1 MQCPKCKHDN
11 REGRKFC
18 AKCGAK
24 MGWVCPKCGFEN
36 EADELFCGECGTKL
50 GEFQPPIQ
58 PTIPK
63 LEDMQS
69 RLYIPEPLRKRMD
82 SAMQE
87 MEGENRLITTLFAD
101 ISGFTQLSQE
111 LSPEDIVEKVNQC
124 FQAITD
130 AIYRCEGNIN
140 RFIGDCVLAFF
151 GAPLTHEDDP
161 YRAVMS
167 GLDMISAVSNIG
179 LNIKVGINTGM
190 MYFGPIGTQEHS
202 EISAYGEDI
211 NLAKR
216 LQESAQP
223 GQVIVGERTHRYT
236 RKAFEFEQLPPLEL
250 KGIKKPISAYIAI
263 KQLSKP
269 EKIRGIEGLRA
280 EMIGRD
286 EELGKLKESL
296 DDVIHGRGQM
306 VSIIG
311 EAGVGKSRLVTE
323 LKKLALNTDNSGPLW
338 LEGRCLSLGVTAS
351 YWAFIDIFR
360 EYFGW
365 GTDESDTT
373 RAESIVSCLK
383 DIVSQGDMTEDRYDE
398 IGPMLGNLLSVKF
411 GNDWDDRLKTADPQ
425 QIKHRTFMAVRDFF
439 IALCKRQPVILVFE
453 DLHWADSL
461 SLDLISLLMEA
472 LTLAP
477 LFLVCVYRPEKEHK
491 SWHLGTIASQKCSE
505 RYTEIH
511 LRELTHQQSQRLIES
526 LLRIEDLPVSVKEMI
541 LSKSQG
547 NPFFVEEVI
556 RSLIEMGMV
565 YRENDKWFARA
576 GIESIAVPES
586 IQSVI
591 LSRIDRLEDEL
602 RHILQSASVIGCLFR
617 RNLLER
623 VTQQESELE
632 RDLWDLEDHE
642 LIYQERIVPEE
653 EYSFKHAFTQ
663 ETVYGSILS
672 RRRSA
677 FHQQVAEAMELLYG
691 DSLSEYY
698 EQLAYHYDRSSNAEK
713 AVEYLLKAGE
723 KSREAYLNDDA
734 IRYFQCALER
744 LNTSKLSESRKD
756 LKLSALKDLGQVCF
770 GTGKLIEAENFFR
783 QAISLGKE
791 MDLAI
796 RELVRIYYCLGD
808 VFYYQSRYD
817 EMLHIGE
824 DGLALLGDDTE
835 SVESALMN
843 DTIAQGYDS
852 KGDNKK
858 YQEFMLRDVQLI
870 QRLPYSVEIVGIYSH
885 IAEMYSNYGN
895 LEDTMK
901 WLQIQEQKGIQYH
914 DLRVL
919 AEMHLFTSF
928 TISEKKGDFRD
939 GISHLQYSLEL
950 FTKIGDVKQIGTSFT
965 IMGYYF
971 LQLGEFQEAEEYIYK
986 ALEIVKSINHRRD
999 IGISYLFIGNL
1010 SLYKCLFEKAI
1021 DNYQKAI
1028 QIFQE
1033 IGFVILEKWTF
1044 ICLGRA
1050 YLAFG
1055 KHQEALKQFQGT
1067 IDYDL
1072 GGALSGLEEIYIA
1085 EEFQAFCRSFREE
1098 HPYAGGSQFV
1108 QWFLEPSEARDFP
1121 RRLFLDDF
1129 AESLSSWN
1137 WNDPFGDCS
1146 HTTNNDLEIHAA
1158 NGRNLQYLN
1167 LSAPRILR
1175 LAEGNFAIQ
1184 TVCIPVSED
1193 KPTIGGILIWKDKDN
1208 YLRLDR
1214 GTRGKY
1220 EINFSGFIINQY
1232 LTFGR
1237 GRLVS
1242 DRIFLRLE
1250 RIDNT
1255 VNALCSPD
1263 ENEWFTVGH
1272 VEFLVDDPVEI
1283 GLFAIGMIDRTIYH
1297 GAFPDG
1303 TAIMFESF
1311 ELWGQ

>member
-1 MQCPKCKHDN
+1 MQCPKCKHEN

-24 MGWVCPKCGFEN
+24 MGWVCPRCGLEN
-36 EADELFCGECGTKL
+36 EADELFCGECGAKF
-50 GEFQPPIQ
+50 GESRPLIQ

-63 LEDMQS
+63 LGDMKD

-87 MEGENRLITTLFAD
+87 MEGENRLITALFAD

-111 LSPEDIVEKVNQC
+111 LSPEDTVEKVNQC

-130 AIYRCEGNIN
+130 AIYRYEGSIN

-151 GAPLTHEDDP
+151 GAPLAHEDDP

-167 GLDMISAVSNIG
+167 GLDMINAVSQLG

-223 GQVIVGERTHRYT
+223 GQVIIGEKTYRFT
-236 RKAFEFEQLPPLEL
+236 RKAFELESLPPLEL
-250 KGIKKPISAYIAI
+250 RGIRKPVSAYLAI
-263 KQLSKP
+263 RQLPKP
-269 EKIRGIEGLRA
+269 EKIRGIEGLRS

-286 EELGKLKESL
+286 EELSKLKEAL
-296 DDVIHGRGQM
+296 NEVLHGRGQM

-311 EAGVGKSRLVTE
+311 EAGVGKSRLVSE
-323 LKKLALNTDNSGPLW
+323 LKKLAISNDNAPIW

-360 EYFGW
+360 EYFRW

-373 RAESIVSCLK
+373 RAESIVSCLNEM
-383 DIVSQGDMTEDRYDE
+383 VSNGYLTEDRYDE
-398 IGPMLGNLLSVKF
+398 IGPMLGNLLSVRF

-439 IALCKRQPVILVFE
+439 IALAKRQPVILVLE

-477 LFLVCVYRPEKEHK
+477 LFLLCVYRPEKEHK

-526 LLRIEDLPVSVKEMI
+526 LLRIEDLPESVKEMI

-565 YRENDKWFARA
+565 YREGDKWFARK

-602 RHILQSASVIGCLFR
+602 RHILQSASVIGRLFR
-617 RNLLER
+617 RSLLER
-623 VTQQESELE
+623 VTEQESELE
-632 RDLWDLEDHE
+632 HDLWDLEDHE

-672 RRRSA
+672 RRRSL

-691 DSLSEYY
+691 DSLSKYY
-698 EQLAYHYDRSSNAEK
+698 EQLAYHYDRSNSAEK

-723 KSREAYLNDDA
+723 KSQKAYLNDDA
-734 IRYFQCALER
+734 ISYFQRALER
-744 LNTSKLSESRKD
+744 LDTPKLGKSRKD
-756 LKLSALKDLGQVCF
+756 LKLSALKGLGQVYH
-770 GTGKLIEAENFFR
+770 GIGKLSEAEDLLR
-783 QAISLGKE
+783 KAIALGRE
-791 MDLAI
+791 IGLSV
-796 RELVRIYYCLGD
+796 RELVGIYFYLGE
-808 VFYYQSRYD
+808 VLYWQSRYD
-817 EMLHIGE
+817 DAIHIGE
-824 DGLALLGDDTE
+824 DGLMLLGNDIE
-835 SVESALMN
+835 SVESAMMN
-843 DTIAQGYDS
+843 SIVAVNS
-852 KGDNKK
+852 WEKGNHEK
-858 YQEFMLRDVQLI
+858 YREFNLKNVQFI
-870 QRLPYSVEIVGIYSH
+870 QHLPYSAELRAAYSH
-885 IAEMYSNYGN
+885 IADMYARYENF
-895 LEDTMK
+895 EDAMK
-901 WLQIQEQKGIQYH
+901 WVQALRQNAEQHH
-914 DLRVL
+914 DLNGL
-919 AEMHLFTSF
+919 ANAHLI
-928 TISEKKGDFRD
+928 ISYGISPRKGDFRD
-939 GISHLQYSLEL
+939 GISHIQCGIEIL
-950 FTKIGDVKQIGTSFT
+950 TKIGDIKEMGSSLMV
-965 IMGYYF
+965 MGYF
-971 LQLGEFQEAEEYIYK
+971 FFTLGDFQEAEECIHRGF
-986 ALEIVKSINHRRD
+986 EIAESVNHKRD
-999 IGISYLFIGNL
+999 IGVLYIYVGNL
-1010 SLYKCLFEKAI
+1010 LLCQDSFEKAI
-1021 DNYQKAI
+1021 EAYQKGI
-1028 QIFQE
+1028 QILRE
-1033 IGFVILEKWTF
+1033 IGSQFDKWASF
-1044 ICLGRA
+1044 NLSRA
-1050 YLAFG
+1050 YLASG
-1055 KHQEALKQFQGT
+1055 KHQEALKQFQET
-1067 IDYDL
+1067 TNHDL
-1072 GGALSGLEEIYIA
+1072 GGTLGWLEEIYIP
-1085 EEFQAFCRSFREE
+1085 EEFQSFCRRFREE
-1098 HPYAGGSQFV
+1098 HPDAGGSQFI
-1108 QWFLEPSEARDFP
+1108 QWFLEPTKTKDFP
-1121 RRLFLDDF
+1121 KRLFLDDF
-1129 AESLSSWN
+1129 MESLSSSWS
-1137 WNDPFGDCS
+1137 WNDLFGDCS
-1146 HTTNNDLEIHAA
+1146 YTINNGLEIHAA
-1158 NGRNLQYLN
+1158 NGRDLQYLN
-1167 LSAPRILR
+1167 LGAPKILR
-1175 LAEGNFAIQ
+1175 LAKGNFAIQ
-1184 TVCIPVSED
+1184 TVCVPESED
-1193 KPTIGGILIWKDKDN
+1193 EPAIGGILIWKDKEN
-1208 YLRLDR
+1208 YLRLDK
-1214 GTRGKY
+1214 GIRGKY
-1220 EINFSGFIINQY
+1220 EINFSGCINNTNSY
-1232 LTFGR
+1232 FGR

-1250 RIDNT
+1250 RINNT
-1255 VNALCSPD
+1255 VNALCSAD
-1263 ENEWFTVGH
+1263 GEEWFTVGH
-1272 VEFLVDDPVEI
+1272 VEFPVDDPVEV

-1303 TAIMFESF
+1303 TAIRFESF
-1311 ELWGQ
+1311 ELWG